1 MMDERIF
8 VFASGSRKRARARAR
23 VKSPGHGWVY
33 VNGKRPL
40 AYFGRED
47 LVIHATEPLSK
58 TGTAGKVDVAVKLDG
73 GGLSGQAGAM
83 RLAIARCLAQMD
95 ERYLEILKKEGLLS
109 RDPREK
115 ERMKYGRTKRR
126 RSWQYSKR

>member
-1 MMDERIF
+1 MDAQRF
-8 VFASGSRKRARARAR
+8 VFAAGSRKRARARAR
-23 VKSPGHGWVY
+23 VKEPGHGWIY

-47 LVIHATEPLSK
+47 LVIKATEPLTR
-58 TGTAGKVDVAVKLDG
+58 TGLAGKVDVAVKLDG

-83 RLAIARCLAQMD
+83 RLAIARCIARLD
-95 ERYLEILKKEGLLS
+95 ERYLEVLKKEGFMG

>member
-1 MMDERIF
+1 MMEDKRF

-23 VKSPGHGWVY
+23 VKEPGHGWVY

-47 LVIHATEPLSK
+47 LVLAATEPLSR
-58 TGTAGKVDVAVKLDG
+58 TGVAGKVDVAVKLDG

-83 RLAIARCLAQMD
+83 RLALSRCLAQMD
-95 ERYLEILKKEGLLS
+95 DRYMEILKKEGFMG

>member
-1 MMDERIF
+1 MEEKRF
-8 VFASGSRKRARARAR
+8 AFASGSRKRARARAR
-23 VKSPGHGWVY
+23 VKEPGHGWIY

-40 AYFGRED
+40 DYFGRED
-47 LVIHATEPLSK
+47 LVIEATEPLSRL
-58 TGTAGKVDVAVKLDG
+58 GLMGKVDVAVKITG
-73 GGLSGQAGAM
+73 GGISGQAGAM
-83 RLAIARCLAQMD
+83 RLAVSRCLAELD
-95 ERYLEILKKEGLLS
+95 ERYKEVLKKEGFMS

>member
-1 MMDERIF
+1 LMDERIF

-33 VNGKRPL
+33 VNGKRPI

>member
-1 MMDERIF
+1 MEDRRF
-8 VFASGSRKRARARAR
+8 VFAAGSRKRARARAR
-23 VKSPGHGWVY
+23 VKEPGHGWVY

-47 LVIHATEPLSK
+47 LVLVATEPLSK
-58 TGTAGKVDVAVKLDG
+58 TGVAGKVDVAVKLEG

-83 RLAIARCLAQMD
+83 RLAISRCLAQMD
-95 ERYLEILKKEGLLS
+95 VRYREILKKEGFMG

>member
-1 MMDERIF
+1 MEDRRF
-8 VFASGSRKRARARAR
+8 VFAAGSRKRARARAR
-23 VKSPGHGWVY
+23 VKEPGHGWVY

-47 LVIHATEPLSK
+47 LVLVATEPLSK
-58 TGTAGKVDVAVKLDG
+58 TGVAGKVDVAVKLEG

-83 RLAIARCLAQMD
+83 RLAISRCLAQMD
-95 ERYLEILKKEGLLS
+95 VRYREILKKEGFMG

-126 RSWQYSKR
+126 RS